1 MQAIP
6 DQRGAAFFYCQFFQE
21 RRTQEPMNTKPYIFN
36 DPDELKRKIDA
47 YFKHCEE
54 SKKVYDLKNGDIKV
68 RQEYP
73 SMAGLSLWLDVDR
86 KTLYNYMEEEHTPGM
101 DDDCKQKII
110 HTLSRAREKIKQSL
124 VQASILGDA
133 DSRISGMLL
142 TAMGETTP
150 EVQNTVNV
158 IIQGDSD
165 AYSV

>member
-1 MQAIP
+1 MITKP
-6 DQRGAAFFYCQFFQE
+6 AAF
-21 RRTQEPMNTKPYIFN
+21 T
-36 DPDELKRKIDA
+36 DPEALSKKIDA

-54 SKKVYDLKNGDIKV
+54 SKKIYELKSGDIKV

-86 KTLYNYMEEEHTPGM
+86 NTLYSYMNEEVKVQNSDEVT
-101 DDDCKQKII
+101 KQISN
-110 HTLSRAREKIKQSL
+110 TLLRAREHIKQAL
-124 VQASILGDA
+124 IQASIMGDA
-133 DSRISGMLL
+133 DSRISGLL
-142 TAMGETTP
+142 LNAMGETQP

>member
-1 MQAIP
+1 M
-6 DQRGAAFFYCQFFQE
+6 
-21 RRTQEPMNTKPYIFN
+21 TTKPFLFT
-36 DPDELKRKIDA
+36 DPKEPQEKIDA

-54 SKKVYDLKNGDIKV
+54 SKAIYELKNGDIKV

-101 DDDCKQKII
+101 EDDSRQRII
-110 HTLSRAREKIKQSL
+110 HTLSRAREHIKQSL

-150 EVQNTVNV
+150 ESSTTVNV

>member
-1 MQAIP
+1 
-6 DQRGAAFFYCQFFQE
+6 
-21 RRTQEPMNTKPYIFN
+21 MNTKPYIFN
-36 DPDELKRKIDA
+36 DPDELQREIDA
-47 YFKHCEE
+47 YFKHCEDSRKE
-54 SKKVYDLKNGDIKV
+54 YDLKNGDIKV

-101 DDDCKQKII
+101 EEDSRQRII
-110 HTLSRAREKIKQSL
+110 HTLSRAREHIKQSL

-150 EVQNTVNV
+150 ESSTTVNV

>member
-1 MQAIP
+1 
-6 DQRGAAFFYCQFFQE
+6 
-21 RRTQEPMNTKPYIFN
+21 MNTKPFKFT
-36 DPDELKRKIDA
+36 DPVELQEKINA

-86 KTLYNYMEEEHTPGM
+86 STLYNYMNEEYNANDGIGEE
-101 DDDCKQKII
+101 CNKQII
-110 HTLSRAREKIKQSL
+110 HTLLRAREHIKQSL

-133 DSRISGMLL
+133 DSRIAGMLL
-142 TAMGETTP
+142 TAMGETQP

>member
-1 MQAIP
+1 
-6 DQRGAAFFYCQFFQE
+6 
-21 RRTQEPMNTKPYIFN
+21 MNTKPYIFN
-36 DPDELKRKIDA
+36 DPDKLQREIDA

-54 SKKVYDLKNGDIKV
+54 SKRVYDLKNGDIKV

-101 DDDCKQKII
+101 EDDCKQKII
-110 HTLSRAREKIKQSL
+110 HTLSRAREHIKQSL

-150 EVQNTVNV
+150 ESNTTVNV